1 MKIISKHKDFY
12 DYIVQD
18 ENPDMVYVRTAST
31 TKEDLFDYIPNK
43 PYHYNY
49 FYHYNSSEI
58 TINNIVFG
66 VYPYVYFA
74 PYVTIKIQANWG
86 YDYFNYFLTYDDL
99 DNIHT
104 IKDFEKFCK
113 NKAKEYCKTI
123 NEFRPLKKYTYY
135 SYYKEKD
142 FGQHILN
149 IYSLKTECKEVF
161 EHIKAPVFCQYVY
174 PITNMSKLIRTF
186 DYHEMNQS
194 KFIINLSFIKL
205 NPDIIRFWIDDL
217 LDINTYNNIENFLW
231 SIKQEPIANPD
242 NNTKIISHGFDLKES
257 FRNIK

>member
-104 IKDFEKFCK
+104 IKDFERFCK
-113 NKAKEYCKTI
+113 NKAKEYCKTT
-123 NEFRPLKKYTYY
+123 NEFRLLKKYTYY

-142 FGQHILN
+142 FGQHILD

-161 EHIKAPVFCQYVY
+161 EHIKAPVFCKYVY
-174 PITNMSKLIRTF
+174 QITNMSKLIMTF

-194 KFIINLSFIKL
+194 KFIINLLLIKL
-205 NPDIIRFWIDDL
+205 NLDIIRFWIHDL
-217 LDINTYNNIENFLW
+217 L
-231 SIKQEPIANPD
+231 
-242 NNTKIISHGFDLKES
+242 
-257 FRNIK
+257 